1 MNLTDYAKQM
11 GTSKTTLYRKIG
23 ESGID
28 PATLR
33 GPDGQ
38 ITDDGYRILSG
49 IMDGT
54 LQRHR
59 VSQPGDVPQ
68 NDVTQAGKI
77 VTLEREIAETR
88 AALEAANARIAELQR
103 QALDRERENAEA
115 WRRFSERQQQI
126 EAQRLLVADV
136 DENRRGLFRRIH
148 DRLFGRSDPRA
159 GGPDDTTGQT

>member
-1 MNLTDYAKQM
+1 MNLTEYAKQM
-11 GTSKTTLYRKIG
+11 GTSKTTLYRKLG
-23 ESGID
+23 DAGID

-38 ITDDGYRILSG
+38 ITDDGYKTLSG

-59 VSQPGDVPQ
+59 VSQPGDAPQ
-68 NDVTQAGKI
+68 IDANLAGKI
-77 VTLEREIAETR
+77 VTLERELAEAR

-136 DENRRGLFRRIH
+136 NENRRSFFQRIH
-148 DRLFGRSDPRA
+148 DRLFRRSDQRT
-159 GGPDDTTGQT
+159 GGPDDTTSQT